1 MGVFRVL
8 LGISGLFRIYKL
20 HIPNALLQ
28 SWFESMPGSQ
38 FFVFNYLQED
48 VGPSCTD
55 VVRMV
60 KSEQIN
66 STHFANLFFCFSLI
80 PFFELAFTDKHGF
93 PMRIHSCDRWCGC
106 FSTFLASCS
115 GIHKRMLLKLRIS
128 VLFRP

>member
-1 MGVFRVL
+1 
-8 LGISGLFRIYKL
+8 
-20 HIPNALLQ
+20 
-28 SWFESMPGSQ
+28 MPGSQ